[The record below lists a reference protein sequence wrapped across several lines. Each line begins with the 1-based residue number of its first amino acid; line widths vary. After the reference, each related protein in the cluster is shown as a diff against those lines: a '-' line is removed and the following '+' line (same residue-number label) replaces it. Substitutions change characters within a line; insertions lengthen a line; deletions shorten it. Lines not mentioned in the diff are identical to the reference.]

1 MGVSRREFL
10 RLVTASGITLGVS
23 RIGAAQVPDFVT
35 RETLPGRGGWN
46 PAVGDAGQID
56 GVVKVTG
63 AKLYPSDFR
72 AADLPGWPEKTSH
85 AMLVRVAD
93 ATHAYN
99 GMDIGFL
106 SSAAK
111 PSVVVAAADLE
122 RAGTRVP
129 LFYEGDLFCP
139 VGKTPLYLGQPAAL
153 LIFET
158 FDALD
163 RAQLE
168 LRGKDFLKFGD
179 ETGPISM
186 PPYGAYRFA
195 RVAGPTPDAPDVYAP
210 IQEGWVSPGKFQN
223 SDQTIWR
230 PLPIKEGAQ
239 YAKAATYGVEIRALL
254 ARNDPAVLVLDR
266 EFETQSVDPMA
277 LEPEAGLAWY
287 DPGRK
292 KLELVLGSQSPHETG
307 TAIAYLLGEAS
318 GKFKP
323 ASINAQFAHS
333 AAALAAKTTRRF
345 RCMSPWRRCSS
356 PAARSGLRTTATSS
370 SRAA

>member
-10 RLVTASGITLGVS
+10 RLVTASGITLGLS

-46 PAVGDAGQID
+46 PAVGGAGRID

-106 SSAAK
+106 SSAAR
-111 PSVVVAAADLE
+111 PSAVVAAADLE

-129 LFYEGDLFCP
+129 PFYEGDLFCP

-158 FDALD
+158 FDA
-163 RAQLE
+163 R
-168 LRGKDFLKFGD
+168 
-179 ETGPISM
+179 P
-186 PPYGAYRFA
+186 GA
-195 RVAGPTPDAPDVYAP
+195 AG
-210 IQEGWVSPGKFQN
+210 
-223 SDQTIWR
+223 
-230 PLPIKEGAQ
+230 
-239 YAKAATYGVEIRALL
+239 
-254 ARNDPAVLVLDR
+254 
-266 EFETQSVDPMA
+266 
-277 LEPEAGLAWY
+277 
-287 DPGRK
+287 
-292 KLELVLGSQSPHETG
+292 
-307 TAIAYLLGEAS
+307 
-318 GKFKP
+318 
-323 ASINAQFAHS
+323 
-333 AAALAAKTTRRF
+333 
-345 RCMSPWRRCSS
+345 
-356 PAARSGLRTTATSS
+356 AARQGFPQVR
-370 SRAA
+370 R